1 MNANVIA
8 AIFKRN
14 LVSYFSSP
22 TGYLF
27 ICVFV
32 GLGGLA
38 AFWDDRFFA
47 ANLANLD
54 QLNSW
59 LPWIMLVF
67 VPTITMSIWAE
78 ERRQGTD
85 ELLLT
90 IPASDLDVVLGKYL
104 AAVGIFVVALAFS
117 FISNFLVLVSLGE
130 PDGWLFMNTYFG
142 YLLVGMAMLSIGM
155 VGSFLTSNL
164 TVGFVLGALLNA
176 PLVLLGRADAMIPR
190 SDIAIS
196 IKQFGISA
204 NFAEFGRGV
213 LSISAIIYFLSIIIV
228 MLYVSVILIG
238 RRHWLGGRDGHS
250 MLGHYIL
257 RAVALVIGVCGVTF
271 FFRNHDFLRA
281 DLTKDKL
288 NSMSHDSLELVRN
301 LEPKHTIRIDA
312 YISPNVPEAYVQT
325 RLTLIAMLQELKQQ
339 GGDNIQVKIYDTE
352 PFSDAAR
359 QAELNY
365 GIERHSVQT
374 ESRGVQV
381 MEDVFL
387 GAVFRSGLDSVV
399 VPFFGLG
406 IPVEYELIRSVCTVG
421 QPKRLKLGVVTTDAG
436 MMGGFG
442 VRPQLIVEELK
453 KQYEVI
459 EVDPNSKIV
468 DSTDSTKDQYDV
480 LLVVQPSS
488 LTPAQLPNL
497 LGAIKAGVPTAIFED
512 PFPFWMRNVPG
523 TSQPKRP
530 PQSMMMMMRPQ
541 RPEPKCDIQQLWDLL
556 GVRMLDKRN
565 RDTGKRDA
573 LIVWQAFNPYP
584 KLRQRVNIT
593 NEWVFASRDASG
605 GAETFNPESSITS
618 GFRETLM
625 LLPGSISKAPGSDLE
640 FTKLITMGDQT
651 GTIEFQSVAQH
662 QGDVYE
668 LRSLEKATGE
678 SYTLAA
684 HIQGTL
690 SKDELDETKSDDAKD
705 DDGKDT
711 DKKDTAKKEP
721 KHTAGELNA
730 VVVMDIDMLESNFV
744 RLRAEP
750 IPELDLHFQ
759 NVPFVLNVLDTLA
772 GEERFINLRKRQLS
786 YPTLSKVEAQ
796 LNAIRKENEDAIEEY
811 RKDFNAEEKK
821 AEKAKDEAIKKFQ
834 TQLDEIQG
842 ERPIDYKKLEAATYK
857 IQITTRNENMRE
869 AVKKE
874 SLKRERDEKI
884 KRNNEDLALRTRVI
898 QVQYKVAAIVLPPL
912 LPFVLA
918 VSVFFWRRSRESEGV
933 SPRRMHQ

>member
-27 ICVFV
+27 IGAFV
-32 GLGGLA
+32 AISGRA
-38 AFWDDRFFA
+38 AFLADEFFA
-47 ANLANLD
+47 ANLANLN
-54 QLNSW
+54 QLNAS
-59 LPWIMLVF
+59 LTAIMLVF
-67 VPTITMSIWAE
+67 IPTITMSIWAE

-104 AAVGIFVVALAFS
+104 AAAGIFIVALMFS
-117 FISNFLVLVSLGE
+117 FVTNFLVLISLGE

-164 TVGFVLGALLNA
+164 TVGFVLGVVLNIPLILLDRA
-176 PLVLLGRADAMIPR
+176 AWLVPR
-190 SDIAIS
+190 SDIAAS
-196 IKQFGISA
+196 IKRYGIGT

-228 MLYVSVILIG
+228 MLYVSMILIG

-257 RAVALVIGVCGVTF
+257 RAVVLVIGVCGVTF

-281 DLTKDKL
+281 DLTKNRL

-339 GGDNIQVKIYDTE
+339 GGDNIQVKILDTE

-406 IPVEYELIRSVCTVG
+406 VPVEYELIRSVCTVG
-421 QPKRLKLGVVTTDAG
+421 QSKRLKLGVVTTDAG

-459 EVDPNSKIV
+459 EVDPSSKIV

-497 LGAIKAGVPTAIFED
+497 LGAMKAGVPTAIFED
-512 PFPFWMRNVPG
+512 PFPAWMRNVPG

-530 PQSMMMMMRPQ
+530 PQSPMMMMRPQ

-625 LLPGSISKAPGSDLE
+625 LLPGSISKAAGSDLE
-640 FTKLITMGDQT
+640 FTKLITTGNQT

-678 SYTLAA
+678 PYTLAA
-684 HIQGTL
+684 HIEGTL
-690 SKDELDETKSDDAKD
+690 SKDKLEQKKSDDAKD
-705 DDGKDT
+705 DD
-711 DKKDTAKKEP
+711 KKDSEKKEP

-730 VVVMDIDMLESNFV
+730 VVVMDIDMLESTFV

-750 IPELDLHFQ
+750 ISELDLHFQ

-796 LNAIRKENEDAIEEY
+796 LNAIREENENAIEEY
-811 RKDFNAEEKK
+811 RKNFNAEEKK

-834 TQLDEIQG
+834 TQLDEIQS

-874 SLKRERDEKI
+874 SLKRERDEQI

-898 QVQYKVAAIVLPPL
+898 QVQYKAAAILLPPL
-912 LPFVLA
+912 LPLMLA
-918 VSVFFWRRSRESEGV
+918 VAVFFWRRSRESEGV